1 MAPVIGGEELRA
13 HLGMTMVQLLYGG
26 YHVITKMALN
36 VGMNQVVFCV
46 YRDLVA
52 VSILAPAAF
61 FKERRVR
68 PPLNGRLFFS
78 FVLLGFTGIF
88 CNQLLFLLGL
98 SFTNPTYAAAVQPG
112 IPVFTFILAVFT
124 GAETVRILRKDG
136 QVKVGGTLFCITGA
150 VLMIFYRGPALIGHD
165 GFKHVFPS
173 GISTLMQPGPVGRFA
188 SAGLVYSELSLWHI
202 GVVCLIGNCFFMA
215 AYLVLQAPVLVK
227 YPCSLSLTAYSY
239 FFGAVFMVLT
249 GLLTVEDHSAWIMTP
264 SETIAIVY
272 AGIFASAV
280 NYGVVTWSNRILGPT
295 LVALYNPLQPAA
307 STILSTLFLGSPI
320 YLGSI
325 IGGVLIISGLYLVT
339 WARYQ
344 ESQVQTNIPYA
355 NEAEPLLCGDPS
367 IIKTANVSS
376 ESSV

>member
-68 PPLNGRLFFS
+68 PPLTGRLLFS

-136 QVKVGGTLFCITGA
+136 QVKVGGTLVCITGA

-188 SAGLVYSELSLWHI
+188 SAGLMYSELSLWHI

-249 GLLTVEDHSAWIMTP
+249 GLLT
-264 SETIAIVY
+264 
-272 AGIFASAV
+272 GIFASAV
-280 NYGVVTWSNRILGPT
+280 NYGVVTWSNKILGPT

-320 YLGSI
+320 YLGSM

-344 ESQVQTNIPYA
+344 ESQVQTNIPYT

-367 IIKTANVSS
+367 IIKTTNVSS